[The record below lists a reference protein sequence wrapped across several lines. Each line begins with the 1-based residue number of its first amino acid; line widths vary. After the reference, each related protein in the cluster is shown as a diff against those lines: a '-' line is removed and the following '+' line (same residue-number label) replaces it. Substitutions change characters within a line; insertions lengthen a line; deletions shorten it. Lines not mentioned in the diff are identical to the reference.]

1 MSIRLSCARLVIL
14 LATCTWLAGP
24 VSAWAHEGLDHDI
37 EGATQRLAQHPTDAG
52 VLLQRAR
59 YYRLD
64 GQLEYSLGDLDRARE
79 LDPENLAISLQRGLT
94 LSALR
99 RDGEAEAELNRVLDR
114 GDGGAAGFAERAKIR
129 SRSGRVGLAISD
141 LNAAIALQP
150 GLDLFLERGRLQ
162 ESDAKLDEAAKGYRE
177 GLDHVGDAVL
187 LRRAAIRVEIERKRY
202 DDALRMIDEQ
212 IDKGQLQTGVAA
224 GPGRSPGSH
233 GARSGGPEQARF
245 EALARASQALRKRPT
260 SANLVARAQAHLALG
275 DVPAARRDLEQALR
289 NSPQM
294 SRARAMLSAIEAEPG
309 E

>member
-1 MSIRLSCARLVIL
+1 M
-14 LATCTWLAGP
+14 
-24 VSAWAHEGLDHDI
+24 
-37 EGATQRLAQHPTDAG
+37 
-52 VLLQRAR
+52 LLQRAR

-99 RDGEAEAELNRVLDR
+99 RDGEAEAELNRVLGR
-114 GDGGAAGFAERAKIR
+114 GVGGAAGFAERAKIR

-141 LNAAIALQP
+141 LDAAIALQP

-212 IDKGQLQTGVAA
+212 IDKGQLQTEWLLARAEVLEATGRAA
-224 GPGRSPGSH
+224 E
-233 GARSGGPEQARF
+233 AEQARF

-289 NSPQM
+289 NSPQV
-294 SRARAMLSAIEAEPG
+294 SRARAMLSAIEAQPG